1 MGNLCF
7 YELNDTVIYVKKKL
21 FIPIFYDN
29 NHTGQNAKFQSK
41 EVFDSNTQ
49 QYYMRKKNHGP
60 VFNSCPSKRTI
71 LREKKCN
78 LLKMLQKH
86 SKKFDTDKSL
96 SLLKYFMRK
105 KKSSQGHPIPALCPS
120 PGKKIT

>member
-1 MGNLCF
+1 MLLRTERYSNLC
-7 YELNDTVIYVKKKL
+7 EKKL

-60 VFNSCPSKRTI
+60 VFNSCPSKRPI

-78 LLKMLQKH
+78 LLKMLQKL
-86 SKKFDTDKSL
+86 SKKFDTDKSV
-96 SLLKYFMRK
+96 SL
-105 KKSSQGHPIPALCPS
+105 
-120 PGKKIT
+120 